1 MDPFKPT
8 RASVVAGAK
17 GDERLRIALR
27 LAELVLAGAS
37 VEAGRGAVLSNA
49 FLLDMWRVF
58 EDFLSVVLRAA
69 IESAYGGTVGLLAR
83 VGALAAEITGRA
95 GGARVDG

>member
-1 MDPFKPT
+1 
-8 RASVVAGAK
+8 
-17 GDERLRIALR
+17 
-27 LAELVLAGAS
+27 
-37 VEAGRGAVLSNA
+37 
-49 FLLDMWRVF
+49 MWRVF